1 MSHKSIFICIYWQ
14 HQVIKHSFSG
24 LLWKLKH
31 FCHCIQKTKQNAV
44 LCSNYC
50 SSSVPQQ
57 YMCWVCRVCLCACPF
72 LSIKFANTN
81 THTHTWFKMVCA
93 QSSSSMSSSSK
104 GSRTLTSFS
113 VNRSTNPSA
122 DRGTAELYV
131 PVYIHTDLVCR
142 SGNYSRVISVIGQF
156 GKYVLSKAGYWSSGT
171 IFIFY
176 FFYLTRKIPMR
187 LKTYFSRETFNE
199 II

>member
-1 MSHKSIFICIYWQ
+1 MQ
-14 HQVIKHSFSG
+14 SFAQ
-24 LLWKLKH
+24 
-31 FCHCIQKTKQNAV
+31 ITAAV
-44 LCSNYC
+44 QYRSCTCVEFVEYAFVLVLFFP
-50 SSSVPQQ
+50 SSLPI
-57 YMCWVCRVCLCACPF
+57 R
-72 LSIKFANTN
+72 

-122 DRGTAELYV
+122 DRETAELYV

>member
-1 MSHKSIFICIYWQ
+1 MEIKTFLSLYTENQTKCSPLLKLLQQFSTAAVHVLSLSSMPLCLSFSF
-14 HQVIKHSFSG
+14 HQV
-24 LLWKLKH
+24 
-31 FCHCIQKTKQNAV
+31 C
-44 LCSNYC
+44 
-50 SSSVPQQ
+50 Q
-57 YMCWVCRVCLCACPF
+57 YE
-72 LSIKFANTN
+72 
-81 THTHTWFKMVCA
+81 HTHTWFKMVCA

-122 DRGTAELYV
+122 DRETAELYV